1 MAYGG
6 RMFADCVSYELE
18 CEGHK
23 NADGKLFKKGMFVCV
38 KAPGAMIRKETN
50 FIARSI
56 KLKRTTEGKISTITL
71 ALPGSYT
78 GEVPEVLPWEN

>member
-1 MAYGG
+1 
-6 RMFADCVSYELE
+6 MFADCVSYNLE

-23 NADGKLFKKGMFVCV
+23 NANGKLFKKGMIVCV
-38 KAPGAMIRKETN
+38 KAPGAMIRRETN

-56 KLKRTTEGKISTITL
+56 KLKRTTKGKTATINL

-78 GEVPEVLPWEN
+78 GDIPEVLPWEN